1 MSHTPPDSGPS
12 RRIHWNEDWSATVV
26 GLALLALVLS
36 GLIPD
41 WLVP

>member
-1 MSHTPPDSGPS
+1 MSHTPPDSGS
-12 RRIHWNEDWSATVV
+12 NRRIHWNEDWSATVA
-26 GLALLALVLS
+26 GLVLLVLVLS

>member
-1 MSHTPPDSGPS
+1 MSHTPPDGRSG
-12 RRIHWNEDWSATVV
+12 RGIRWNEDWSATVV
-26 GLALLALVLS
+26 GLVLLGLVLT